1 MVQSIHIIMYLNQ
14 RVVILKNMMI
24 RLVLSVFMNI
34 ILSEHFMKLMR
45 MEINKQELLE
55 TITKLLQ
62 ALITLISKELQTLQ
76 STPTVTPILK
86 VIGIFKLMVM

>member
-1 MVQSIHIIMYLNQ
+1 
-14 RVVILKNMMI
+14 
-24 RLVLSVFMNI
+24 
-34 ILSEHFMKLMR
+34 MKLMR
-45 MEINKQELLE
+45 MEINKQELLD